1 MNENAYAHYPSQTE
15 LAGWIERIWN
25 DADAI
30 PVKAETVPDAGFW
43 GAFGP
48 FHLAPYISVVRFSPE
63 GRAPFYGCFHRVA
76 GGPAP
81 LAVHVPGYGAELSS
95 HPDTLA
101 HGFNLLTLSPLGYWT
116 PSGFDMSLQRDG
128 NWPVLPDTIRTKA
141 QGGYRSWLLDCV
153 TAVKWAWTQPSVIPE
168 RVSFYG
174 TSQGGGGSLLLGSV
188 FKDKGVRCVAADQ
201 PFLTDYPRADWR
213 GAYGVCKSAFDE
225 AGDKNAAWNSL
236 GYADTLNHAPRLTC
250 PTLLTQ
256 GEKDDVCPVDTIAA
270 LHDRLPGTKS
280 LTWLSGRGHG
290 YNLEFMHL
298 VWAWL
303 RLYA

>member
-1 MNENAYAHYPSQTE
+1 MQENAYALYPSQGE
-15 LAGWIERIWN
+15 LADWIGQIWS
-25 DADAI
+25 DADKI
-30 PVKAETVPDAGFW
+30 PVKVEEVPDAGYW
-43 GAFGP
+43 GSFGT
-48 FHLAPYISVVRFSPE
+48 FHLAPYVSIIRFTPE
-63 GRAPFYGCFHRVA
+63 GMTPFYGCFHRVTN
-76 GGPAP
+76 GPAP

-116 PSGFDMSLQRDG
+116 PTGFDMTLARDG

-141 QGGYRSWLLDCV
+141 QGGYRSWLLNCV
-153 TAVKWAWTQPSVIPE
+153 MAVKWAWTQSCVLPN

-174 TSQGGGGSLLLGSV
+174 TSQGGGGSLLLGSL

-213 GAYGVCKSAFDE
+213 GAYYVCKAALDE
-225 AGDKNAAWNSL
+225 AEDKNEAWHSL
-236 GYADTLNHAPRLTC
+236 GFADTYNHAPRLTC
-250 PTLLTQ
+250 PVLLTQ
-256 GEKDDVCPVDTIAA
+256 GELDEVCPVDTIEA
-270 LHDRLPGTKS
+270 LYKRLPLTKS

-290 YNLEFMHL
+290 YNVEFMHL